1 MSGLEVV
8 WGGRG
13 MDGWMDAWLSSRSIV
28 FIKGLRMAINGQ
40 LLGLSAH
47 DRIEVLRYP
56 SMGGISRFVLRSL
69 SRFQK
74 VLA

>member
-1 MSGLEVV
+1 MA
-8 WGGRG
+8 
-13 MDGWMDAWLSSRSIV
+13 GWVSSRSIV
-28 FIKGLRMAINGQ
+28 FIKGFLMAINRQ

-47 DRIEVLRYP
+47 VRIEVLRYP